1 MAQSWIRQAVVLL
14 LFCQR
19 IPSTFGTVTED
30 GSSVDIT
37 CEPPISGSMIFWFRV
52 TDNVAMEFITTMA
65 PDGSMKA
72 PINEDIFKKPTMKN
86 KLMLK
91 SFKKER
97 DSGSYGCM
105 SINRNELMFGEVT
118 LLAGPEAPKTTTT
131 TKAPAKTAQSIQSTT
146 PKSCA
151 CNSDKVGK
159 KNSGLSC
166 DPLMWGP
173 LAGGCGLLVLLLIVT
188 ICYCNRIRTRR
199 CPHHYKRQKQTAQGK
214 QHAMATRHV

>member
-14 LFCQR
+14 VFCQR

-30 GSSVDIT
+30 GSTVDIT
-37 CEPPISGSMIFWFRV
+37 CEPPNSGSMIFWFRV
-52 TDNVAMEFITTMA
+52 TDNVAMEFITTKA
-65 PDGSMKA
+65 SDGTVKV
-72 PINEDIFKKPTMKN
+72 PINEEIFQKPTMK
-86 KLMLK
+86 KQVTIK

-105 SINRNELMFGEVT
+105 SINKNELKFGEVT
-118 LLAGPEAPKTTTT
+118 VLAGPAPKTEATT

-146 PKSCA
+146 TKSCA
-151 CNSDKVGK
+151 CNSDKVGE

-188 ICYCNRIRTRR
+188 ICYCNRVRTRR